1 MSDTKKVCMIVP
13 NKMVQGGIAAVVN
26 GYSGSK
32 LEKDYNVIYVE
43 SYKDGGKLA
52 KLFKGI
58 CGYFKFAKVLLID
71 KPDIVHIHSSFGP
84 SFYRKLPFI
93 YMASWAKKPIV
104 NHIHGSEFDN
114 LYTNASERKK
124 NLVHNAW
131 EKCDRF
137 IVLSESWK
145 EKFSVV
151 IPTDKMTVIE
161 NYSVLKTDVNRA
173 ECNNQI
179 LFLGA
184 INKMKGC
191 YDMVDV
197 IERVVKVI
205 PNVKMVIAG
214 YGEIEQIKEKIDVK
228 NLSDRFIFPGWVR
241 DNEKDELLKTSDI
254 FFLPSYT
261 EGMPMSILDA
271 MGYALPIVSTNIG
284 GIPKIVHEGEN
295 GFMCEPGD
303 IDGFSNAVIKLLTD
317 EKLLKDMGKE
327 SFEIIKNGYSL
338 ENHIDLIE
346 NVYEKL
352 LS

>member
-124 NLVHNAW
+124 IWYTTHGKSAIDLL
-131 EKCDRF
+131 F
-137 IVLSESWK
+137 Y
-145 EKFSVV
+145 
-151 IPTDKMTVIE
+151 P
-161 NYSVLKTDVNRA
+161 RA
-173 ECNNQI
+173 GKKNSRL
-179 LFLGA
+179 LFL
-184 INKMKGC
+184 
-191 YDMVDV
+191 
-197 IERVVKVI
+197 R
-205 PNVKMVIAG
+205 
-214 YGEIEQIKEKIDVK
+214 IK
-228 NLSDRFIFPGWVR
+228 
-241 DNEKDELLKTSDI
+241 
-254 FFLPSYT
+254 
-261 EGMPMSILDA
+261 
-271 MGYALPIVSTNIG
+271 
-284 GIPKIVHEGEN
+284 
-295 GFMCEPGD
+295 
-303 IDGFSNAVIKLLTD
+303 
-317 EKLLKDMGKE
+317 
-327 SFEIIKNGYSL
+327 
-338 ENHIDLIE
+338 
-346 NVYEKL
+346 
-352 LS
+352 